1 MRCEMAVSVAARD
14 QRAIVEDII
23 RSNAWF
29 MSVLAAVRACNP
41 PDWYVGGGAIRTI
54 VWDYLH
60 GYAAP
65 TPLADVDVGFFDPL
79 DLSPARDEAVET
91 ELRAMLPGVPWQ
103 AKNQAAVHLWYERVF
118 GYAVAPLTS
127 SAEAIST
134 FPETVTSVGVRL
146 LSCGSLHVVAPCGL
160 DDLLNMIL
168 RRNPRRVTVERFRQR
183 LAEKRIQAKWPRVQI
198 VDG

>member
-1 MRCEMAVSVAARD
+1 MAVSVAAGD
-14 QRAIVEDII
+14 QRGIVEHII

-29 MSVLAAVRACNP
+29 MSVLAAARACNP

-60 GYAAP
+60 GYDEP

-91 ELRAMLPGVPWQ
+91 ELRAVLPGVPWQ

-127 SAEAIST
+127 SRT
-134 FPETVTSVGVRL
+134 PTPRVG
-146 LSCGSLHVVAPCGL
+146 LSMS
-160 DDLLNMIL
+160 
-168 RRNPRRVTVERFRQR
+168 VTVDED
-183 LAEKRIQAKWPRVQI
+183 PNTCVT
-198 VDG
+198 VPTSPSPVTTG

>member
-1 MRCEMAVSVAARD
+1 MAVSVAARD
-14 QRAIVEDII
+14 QRGIVDHIV

-29 MSVLAAVRACNP
+29 MNVLAAVRACNP

-54 VWDYLH
+54 VWDYLQ
-60 GYAAP
+60 GYDEP
-65 TPLADVDVGFFDPL
+65 TPLADVDVIFFDPL
-79 DLSPARDEAVET
+79 DLSPARDEVVET
-91 ELRAMLPGVPWQ
+91 ELRAVLPGVPWQ

-118 GYAVAPLTS
+118 GYTVAPLTS
-127 SAEAIST
+127 SVEAIST

-146 LSCGSLHVVAPCGL
+146 HSCGSLHVEAPCGL
-160 DDLLNMIL
+160 DDLLNLIL

-183 LAEKRIQAKWPRVQI
+183 LVEKRIQAKWPRVQI